1 MDESGIDAVATT
13 LGEELIS
20 RILENNSVEIISGL
34 LDSGSPV
41 WYQNEIEGISP
52 LHAAAFVQDAE
63 LVKLLIE
70 KGAVWNAGWLS
81 SPLACCTN
89 SNEQYRN
96 SWPPEKYSWRYRS
109 VLQQRR
115 YLYVDP
121 RCRHPF
127 RCIPDLKCI
136 WTSIVCWDIAELL
149 LGLLGTRTLT
159 DSSTLLLH
167 ATDATASGSSDAFLK
182 SKVRYKVEYSQSI
195 CVLDVDGEEIGV
207 MMGWEEDIMRET
219 VQKLCLDHPKA
230 SGLKVLNIGFGLG
243 IVSSFFKH
251 KNSCWR

>member
-96 SWPPEKYSWRYRS
+96 S
-109 VLQQRR
+109 
-115 YLYVDP
+115 
-121 RCRHPF
+121 
-127 RCIPDLKCI
+127 
-136 WTSIVCWDIAELL
+136 
-149 LGLLGTRTLT
+149 
-159 DSSTLLLH
+159 
-167 ATDATASGSSDAFLK
+167 
-182 SKVRYKVEYSQSI
+182 
-195 CVLDVDGEEIGV
+195 
-207 MMGWEEDIMRET
+207 
-219 VQKLCLDHPKA
+219 
-230 SGLKVLNIGFGLG
+230 
-243 IVSSFFKH
+243 
-251 KNSCWR
+251 